1 VCGGPPEETARV
13 DASFVPGGSRYRSAL
28 GSNTRSCFS
37 GCVEFLATDRTDPL
51 SGGFLLVGGLEL
63 WLREWLEFFEGSVEA
78 VVSDPLTSEGHPTA
92 IIALVEADDSAA
104 C

>member
-1 VCGGPPEETARV
+1 
-13 DASFVPGGSRYRSAL
+13 
-28 GSNTRSCFS
+28 
-37 GCVEFLATDRTDPL
+37 
-51 SGGFLLVGGLEL
+51 
-63 WLREWLEFFEGSVEA
+63 LEFFEGSVEA